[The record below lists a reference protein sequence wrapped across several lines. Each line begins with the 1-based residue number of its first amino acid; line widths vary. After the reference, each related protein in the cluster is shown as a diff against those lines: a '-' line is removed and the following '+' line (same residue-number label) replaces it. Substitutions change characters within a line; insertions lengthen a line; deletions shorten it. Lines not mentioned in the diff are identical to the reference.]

1 MSKILLDER
10 KKKVQQYAMK
20 EAEHG
25 ERQKLKFFILKHV
38 EVQTAWNDEFTHN
51 KIQVLKFT
59 SAYLQHVKFRLTSCN
74 LVIGPCKTT
83 TIVLMKQSMLKLLV
97 NASQF
102 CTSFSPYNHK
112 TTSNMKVIS
121 LYIGSRWR
129 KKNSYPVLYIWL
141 VIFIFHFFSSDPST

>member
-10 KKKVQQYAMK
+10 KKKVQQTW
-20 EAEHG
+20 AEHG

-83 TIVLMKQSMLKLLV
+83 TIILMKQSMLKLLV

-102 CTSFSPYNHK
+102 CTSFSSYNHK